1 MRKLQTLVL
10 LAVFLLGCNSVR
22 KAQNTFD
29 RKPVEAAR
37 YCLQKFPPR
46 ADTFTEVQ
54 TIPGETEVRYVTD
67 TVLVPGKDGEI
78 IRIPCPP
85 ARHTVRVDT
94 YYKTRTVWAEDTRK
108 AVILTHQ
115 RDSVLKVCTDLSQ
128 RNSGLAKARNRN
140 GYIAGAGWLL
150 FLITCT
156 IIYLANRHRL

>member
-46 ADTFTEVQ
+46 ADTFTEVL

-67 TVLVPGKDGEI
+67 TVAVPGKDGEI
-78 IRIPCPP
+78 IHVPCPP
-85 ARHTVRVDT
+85 ARHTVRIDT
-94 YYKTRTVWAEDTRK
+94 YRKIQLVHVEDTRK
-108 AVILTHQ
+108 VVILTHQ

-128 RNSGLAKARNRN
+128 RNGGLAKARNRN

-150 FLITCT
+150 FLITCI
-156 IIYLANRHRL
+156 IIYLANKHRL

>member
-46 ADTFTEVQ
+46 ADTFTDVQ
-54 TIPGETEVRYVTD
+54 TIPGETEVRYETD
-67 TVLVPGKDGEI
+67 TVEVPGKDGEI

-85 ARHTVRVDT
+85 AKHTARVDT
-94 YYKTRTVWAEDTRK
+94 YRKIQLVHVEDTRK
-108 AVILTHQ
+108 TTILTHQ

-128 RNSGLAKARNRN
+128 RNTGLARARNRN

-150 FLITCT
+150 FLITCI
-156 IIYLANRHRL
+156 IIYLANKHRL